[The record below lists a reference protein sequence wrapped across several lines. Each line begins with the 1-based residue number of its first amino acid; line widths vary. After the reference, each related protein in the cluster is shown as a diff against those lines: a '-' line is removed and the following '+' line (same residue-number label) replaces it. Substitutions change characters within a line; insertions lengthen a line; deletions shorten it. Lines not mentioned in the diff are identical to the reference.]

1 MGFSTHLKGTAF
13 DSELATFMKHLCNHI
28 YISRLLR
35 LAFLE
40 FEYERGRERGR
51 KRRENLTCVLKV
63 ITTYIFKLWGSLYM
77 QHRH

>member
-13 DSELATFMKHLCNHI
+13 DSALATFMKHLCNHI

-51 KRRENLTCVLKV
+51 KKKERKFNLC
-63 ITTYIFKLWGSLYM
+63 IESNYYIYI
-77 QHRH
+77 

>member
-40 FEYERGRERGR
+40 FEYERER
-51 KRRENLTCVLKV
+51 KRKKEKGEK
-63 ITTYIFKLWGSLYM
+63 I
-77 QHRH
+77 